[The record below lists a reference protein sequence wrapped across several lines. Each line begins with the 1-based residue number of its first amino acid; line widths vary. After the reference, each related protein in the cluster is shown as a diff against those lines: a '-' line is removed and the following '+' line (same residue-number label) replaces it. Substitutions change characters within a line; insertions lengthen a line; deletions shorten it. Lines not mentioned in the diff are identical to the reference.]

1 MISDQDLYSLHQV
14 SVQISIRGLLARPL
28 DSISVRHLLAISL
41 FEISV
46 QALSIRALYK
56 SSL

>member
-1 MISDQDLYSLHQV
+1 MISEQDLYSLHQV
-14 SVQISIRGLLARPL
+14 SVQISIRGLLARPP

-46 QALSIRALYK
+46 QALSIRALLAR
-56 SSL
+56 SM